1 MTPAEELG
9 PIRPEHA
16 GDGWRLEGDERRGW
30 YLARRLYTLRA
41 QIKGSSPTSC
51 VWTVYAGDGH
61 VLRKATYNDV
71 DKAKED
77 GEKWMWSWVQEHP
90 TDATH

>member
-30 YLARRLYTLRA
+30 YLARRWYSLRA

-51 VWTVYAGDGH
+51 VWTVYASDGR
-61 VLRKATYNDV
+61 VLCKALSDDV
-71 DKAKED
+71 AKAKRD
-77 GEKWMWSWVQEHP
+77 GEKWMWAWIQDNP
-90 TDATH
+90 TTTR